1 MDCQSRRR
9 HSHTYKEHQS
19 TFKFCLG
26 PDHRNGAG
34 WACAGPSPKLIA
46 CFQTLPD
53 CFQCLHCS
61 FSKTSRWGP
70 STLEHNQQQQ
80 RLAHHYSL
88 LQCFRP
94 KASACF
100 RNAGKLAAHVLL
112 CFPCVLRRSTPL
124 INRNE
129 KGESRRSRQTPTLVG
144 GVSFYWLAKTTSVD
158 YGRPYPASR
167 TSGSTRQADV
177 HAVTTW
183 TSVNHWKQNQWI
195 HKHKLHVRML
205 SPSLQRFSCS
215 LSHLL
220 LGKPLEHQT
229 SGCTCHAQ
237 LDYVLLSIM

>member
-124 INRNE
+124 INQNE
-129 KGESRRSRQTPTLVG
+129 KGESRRSRQTP
-144 GVSFYWLAKTTSVD
+144 
-158 YGRPYPASR
+158 R
-167 TSGSTRQADV
+167 
-177 HAVTTW
+177 
-183 TSVNHWKQNQWI
+183 
-195 HKHKLHVRML
+195 
-205 SPSLQRFSCS
+205 
-215 LSHLL
+215 
-220 LGKPLEHQT
+220 
-229 SGCTCHAQ
+229 
-237 LDYVLLSIM
+237 